1 MRPTLPVQEF
11 YGGSRIP
18 VSRGGGGHID
28 NLHLLCS
35 MCSSLKG
42 DMDNAYL
49 TKRLKEDGITPLLN
63 ADKRKR
69 P

>member
-1 MRPTLPVQEF
+1 
-11 YGGSRIP
+11 
-18 VSRGGGGHID
+18 
-28 NLHLLCS
+28 

-49 TKRLKEDGITPLLN
+49 IKRLKEDGITPLLN

-69 P
+69 L

>member
-1 MRPTLPVQEF
+1 
-11 YGGSRIP
+11 
-18 VSRGGGGHID
+18 
-28 NLHLLCS
+28 